1 MLKYDYPILK
11 VGKEIILKYLKSK
24 ILQRLEEKKDLLDK
38 KRPLPKEV
46 LLKLREQMLIE
57 GTYNSNAIEG
67 NTLTLKETRLVLET
81 GITIAGKSLREHF
94 EATNHRD
101 AMIFL
106 EGLVK
111 NKGIK
116 ENDILAIHAI
126 ILKDIEKE
134 LVGRYRHGQVRI
146 LGTRY
151 LPPNYLK
158 VSQLMKGLVHWTNRN
173 PEKLH
178 PVELAS
184 LAHYKLVAIH
194 PFYDG
199 NGRTARL
206 LMNLILMQHG
216 WPSAI
221 VPFNE
226 RKRYFN
232 SLEKADRGNY
242 VLFINLMAQFIE
254 RSLDLYLVALG
265 RLSEELPLVKLAK
278 HTPYSVDYLSL
289 LARQGELAATKK
301 GKIWFSTLKSVRE
314 YQKRRE
320 RKREKI

>member
-1 MLKYDYPILK
+1 MA
-11 VGKEIILKYLKSK
+11 KYLKSK
-24 ILQRLEEKKDLLDK
+24 ILRRLEEKKDLLDR
-38 KRPLPKEV
+38 KRPLLKEV

-158 VSQLMKGLVHWTNRN
+158 VPQLMEELIRWINGNLG
-173 PEKLH
+173 KLH
-178 PVELAS
+178 PIELAVF
-184 LAHYKLVAIH
+184 AHYKLVAIH

-216 WPSAI
+216 WPGAI

-232 SLEKADRGNY
+232 LLEKADKDNY
-242 VLFINLMAQFIE
+242 APFINLMAQFIE
-254 RSLDLYLVALG
+254 HSLDLYLAALG
-265 RLSEELPLVKLAK
+265 TSSEELPLVKLAK
-278 HTPYSVDYLSL
+278 KSPYGADYLSL
-289 LARQGELAATKK
+289 LARRGELAATKR
-301 GKIWFSTLKSVRE
+301 GKVWFSTAEAVSE
-314 YQKRRE
+314 YQKSRE
-320 RKREKI
+320 RKRKQK

>member
-1 MLKYDYPILK
+1 MP
-11 VGKEIILKYLKSK
+11 KYLRTK
-24 ILQRLEEKKDLLDK
+24 ILQRLEEKRDLLDK

-57 GTYNSNAIEG
+57 ETYNSNAIEG

-94 EATNHRD
+94 EVTNHRD
-101 AMIFL
+101 AIIFL

-111 NKGIK
+111 NKKIK
-116 ENDILAIHAI
+116 ENDILAIHSI
-126 ILKDIEKE
+126 ISKEIEKE
-134 LVGRYRHGQVRI
+134 FAGRYRRGQVRI

-151 LPPNYLK
+151 LPPNYLR
-158 VSQLMKGLVHWTNRN
+158 VPQLMEGLIRWINGN
-173 PEKLH
+173 PEKIHLI
-178 PVELAS
+178 ELAA
-184 LAHYKLVAIH
+184 LAHYKLAAIH

-232 SLEKADRGNY
+232 SLEKADQNNY
-242 VLFINLMAQFIE
+242 LPFVNLMAQFIE
-254 RSLDLYLVALG
+254 CSLDLYLAAIGKLG
-265 RLSEELPLVKLAK
+265 KELPLTELAK
-278 HTPYSVDYLSL
+278 YTSYSADYLSL
-289 LARQGELAATKK
+289 LARRGELAATKR
-301 GKIWFSTLKSVRE
+301 GKVWFSTKEAVQE

-320 RKREKI
+320 RKRLKK